1 MDIDKFVSSLP
12 IGEFTFADYMLHRLR
27 AEGTR
32 HVFGVTGGGIM
43 HIIDSF
49 SRYSCCELV
58 TVHHEGFGG
67 LAADAYARITNGVGC
82 ALGTTGPGVTNLFTS
97 IAAAWQ
103 DSSSV
108 LFIGGQ
114 VKAAD
119 SSRLQGLSVRQY
131 GTFEFDAIDAFSPI
145 TKYARLVD
153 SPMSGV
159 VEIEKAI
166 GIIQANRPGPAYLEV
181 PLDVQGQKL
190 TSDLVRDIL
199 QSSEGSV
206 NGAEQGL
213 AEIEIALDEAPLF
226 IFGAGVLKSRNINKL
241 RDLISKKRI
250 PYVVTP
256 LAIGFS
262 NVENLN
268 YMGVIGLRGNRS
280 ANIISQQAKKIV
292 IIGSSLHQQIVGW
305 EPSLFN
311 PNAEK
316 IWFEIDEDV
325 SKSRAEALG
334 VEHCFKLEVDQSVEV
349 LYDRLKGIEV
359 SSDWVLYASR
369 IREKYLN
376 HDFNVETFG
385 IYSVVAVINSYLDK
399 FSVIATDAGQPW
411 YVLPQAL
418 RVSGR
423 VKYLSSGSFGAM
435 GMTVPYLVGASK
447 SSDGRAVLGVIGD
460 GSLMMCLQ
468 ELATLKT
475 YVKDFIL
482 IIINNNGYRSIKAT
496 HDKFFD
502 GRKIGTDGCNG
513 VFIPSYSKLVSA
525 FELNYTSVASKVELE
540 SLFDAYV
547 DGGLVIEAF
556 VPDNES
562 IEPAVMSRLDDNGK
576 FQSSSID
583 EMYPFVDFERFLE

>member
-1 MDIDKFVSSLP
+1 MNIDKFVSSLP
-12 IGEFTFADYMLHRLR
+12 IGEFTFADYILHRLR
-27 AEGTR
+27 AEGTC
-32 HVFGVTGGGIM
+32 HVFGLTGGGIM

-49 SRYSCCELV
+49 SRYPGCELV

-67 LAADAYARITNGVGC
+67 LAADSYARVLNGVAC

-103 DSSSV
+103 DSSPV

-114 VKAAD
+114 VKSAD
-119 SSRLQGLSVRQY
+119 STRLQGLSVRQY
-131 GTFEFDAIDAFSPI
+131 GTFEFDAIDTFSPI
-145 TKYARLVD
+145 TKYARLVN
-153 SPMSGV
+153 SPTNGV
-159 VEIEKAI
+159 VDIEKAL
-166 GIIQANRPGPAYLEV
+166 GKMQTNRPGPAYLEV
-181 PLDVQGQKL
+181 PLDVQGKKL
-190 TSDLVRDIL
+190 TSGLVHDVL
-199 QSSEGSV
+199 QSLEGH
-206 NGAEQGL
+206 GTEAEQGFT
-213 AEIEIALDEAPLF
+213 EIDIALNDAPLF
-226 IFGAGVLKSRNINKL
+226 ILGAGVLKSRSIDKL
-241 RDLISKKRI
+241 RILISKKRI

-262 NVENLN
+262 NVDNLT

-280 ANIISQQAKKIV
+280 ANIISQQAKQIV

-334 VEHCFKLEVDQSVEV
+334 IEHCFKLDVDQSVKI
-349 LYDRLKGIEV
+349 LCDRLKGIDI
-359 SSDWVLYASR
+359 SNDWFSYVSR
-369 IREKYLN
+369 IRKKYLN
-376 HDFNVETFG
+376 HDFNMEIFG
-385 IYSVVAVINSYLDK
+385 LYSVVAVINRYLDK
-399 FSVIATDAGQPW
+399 FSVIATDSGQPW

-418 RVSGR
+418 RMNGR

-447 SSDGRAVLGVIGD
+447 SSDGKAVLGVIGD

-482 IIINNNGYRSIKAT
+482 IIINNNGYRSIRGT

-502 GRKIGTDGCNG
+502 GRRIGTDGCNG
-513 VFIPSYSKLVSA
+513 VFIPSYSKLVDA
-525 FELNYTSVASKVELE
+525 FELNYTSVASTVELE
-540 SLFDAYV
+540 GLFDAYV
-547 DGGLVIEAF
+547 DGGLVIETF

-562 IEPAVMSRLDDNGK
+562 LEPMVMSRLDNDGQ
-576 FQSSSID
+576 FQSGSID
-583 EMYPFVDFERFLE
+583 EMYPFVDFEKFLE